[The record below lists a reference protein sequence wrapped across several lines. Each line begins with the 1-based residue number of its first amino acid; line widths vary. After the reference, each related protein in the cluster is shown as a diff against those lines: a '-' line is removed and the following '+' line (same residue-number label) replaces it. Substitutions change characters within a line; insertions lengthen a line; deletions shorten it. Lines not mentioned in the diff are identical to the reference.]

1 MYITYYN
8 PIIHCSI
15 TYVILNHILLKNS
28 LYLLIIQ
35 INLIANKLTND
46 KAIIIYKN
54 KNNNYYIM

>member
-15 TYVILNHILLKNS
+15 TNVILNHILLKHS

-35 INLIANKLTND
+35 TNLIANKLTND
-46 KAIIIYKN
+46 KAIIIYKT